1 MLEGWQTH
9 GILTFQSG
17 RPFTVALLPENDNSN
32 TGRSILGFGA
42 NDRPDRVGNAKLD
55 HPTPERWFNTD
66 AFSTP
71 PRGSFGN
78 SGRNILEGP
87 GLQTINLSLLK
98 NIVLKEG
105 WTFQL
110 RVEAFNLFNRANF
123 DLPDIFVGSPT
134 FGRILSARNSRRIQ
148 FGLKLL
154 F

>member
-1 MLEGWQTH
+1 M
-9 GILTFQSG
+9 
-17 RPFTVALLPENDNSN
+17 ALLPENDNSN

-42 NDRPDRVGNAKLD
+42 NDRPNRVGDAQLD
-55 HPTPERWFNTD
+55 HPTVERWFNTD
-66 AFSTP
+66 AFPIP
-71 PRGSFGN
+71 PRGRFGN

-87 GLQTINLSLLK
+87 GLQTVNLSLLK

-105 WTFQL
+105 WTFQI
-110 RVEAFNLFNRANF
+110 RVETFNLFNRANF

-134 FGRILSARNSRRIQ
+134 FGRILSAQNPRRIQ